1 MTDLNLA
8 NYQTVW
14 ADSFSDPKNCVFGNH
29 WGPGVDLSTPG
40 QITLHTTA
48 DNQDSGT
55 MQQSSGASSNQG
67 YGLYSETLQMQGTI
81 GVYGMAGW
89 PASDHWPGPELD
101 MVEVLADGT
110 PYASVH
116 WKGADGSDQDQS
128 VMFKGVDVTQA
139 HNYQMDWQADHV
151 SFYVDGKEMGT
162 VTDHV
167 PLDYAHGGENESMG
181 IGVQTSWNSGALGG
195 NNWVT
200 ITDASYSKF
209 VGGATPPAAAS
220 TTTVSSTG
228 TAPASSDVS
237 ASATDP
243 AVTATTPATANS
255 PTDTSTTGTA
265 STPSS
270 VHADAGTMTPP
281 STVTT
286 DTVHSST
293 TTDAPSATTTSGA
306 TSPTTSAGTT
316 TPSDPTTTS
325 NTFDFANLKH
335 DHGSH
340 GGGSFHF
347 SDLSNPATATAS
359 ATSAD
364 TTTYSGQNHHDWL
377 PDASQGHNDLASS
390 LHHHGH
396 DAWA

>member
-8 NYQTVW
+8 NFQTVW
-14 ADSFSDPKNCVFGNH
+14 ADSFNDPKNSVFGNH

-48 DNQDSGT
+48 DNQDSGA

-89 PASDHWPGPELD
+89 PASDQWPGPELD

-110 PYASVH
+110 PYATVH
-116 WKGADGSDQDQS
+116 WKAADGSNQYES
-128 VMFKGVDVTQA
+128 IMFKGVDVTQV
-139 HNYQMDWQADHV
+139 HNYQMDWEADHV
-151 SFYVDGKEMGT
+151 GFYVDGKEMGT

-167 PLDYAHGGENESMG
+167 PLDYAHGGQNESMG

-195 NNWVT
+195 NNWITV
-200 ITDASYSKF
+200 TDASYSKF
-209 VGGATPPAAAS
+209 VGGATPPAATSA
-220 TTTVSSTG
+220 TTVSSTG
-228 TAPASSDVS
+228 TAPPSSDVS
-237 ASATDP
+237 ASTTDTAATATSSTTATSPTDASSTGSTSTP
-243 AVTATTPATANS
+243 SNVQTDAGATTTASTATT
-255 PTDTSTTGTA
+255 DTTQ
-265 STPSS
+265 
-270 VHADAGTMTPP
+270 
-281 STVTT
+281 
-286 DTVHSST
+286 
-293 TTDAPSATTTSGA
+293 ATTTSGA
-306 TSPTTSAGTT
+306 TSSTTSAGTT
-316 TPSDPTTTS
+316 TTSDPATTN

-340 GGGSFHF
+340 GQNSFQF
-347 SDLSNPATATAS
+347 SDLSSSTTTTAG
-359 ATSAD
+359 ATSTD

-377 PDASQGHNDLASS
+377 PDTSHGHNDLAGT
-390 LHHHGH
+390 LHHGH